1 MVWGNVKMALKR
13 ANIFFT
19 RTTLK
24 TMVADQFVK
33 KTAQEWP
40 THVDALFGGRTLG
53 GVWMRSE
60 PYTAVCLCYLL
71 KSRFPL
77 THADGL

>member
-40 THVDALFGGRTLG
+40 THVGALFGGRTLG